1 MKSLSVSELNA
12 QIKSLLEATFLYV
25 SVSGEVSNFTHHSSG
40 HLYFTLKDKDS
51 SLKCVM
57 FRGNA
62 ARLRFQIQ
70 EGMNLVLQ
78 GAISVYPPRGEYQLN
93 CVSALPSGIG
103 ELTLAFEQLKESYK
117 NKGYFDNKKP
127 LPKFPQ
133 KIALLTSSTGA
144 VLHDMLRVAQ
154 KRWNL
159 VGFVLLDTLVQ
170 GEGAKESIANNIQI
184 ADSLGVDC
192 IVLARGGGSLEDLWA
207 FNEPLVIE
215 SIFKAKTPIVS
226 AIGHEPDVTLS
237 DFVADLRA
245 PTPSAA
251 MESLL
256 PDKNEWLLNLDA
268 MQNMLNEKLMKMI
281 QKKSSKLQESAFLLE
296 KNLFFNKIEQTKQ
309 NLDNFSLLLEQAIQH
324 KISLCALKL
333 QNPSFQIHLKAQ
345 QFLATKSMQ
354 LELFK
359 TQFNAKNPENY
370 QKNGYVFALSNGKRI
385 KHLGE
390 LTPYTILELQ
400 DKSATIKTE
409 VKEVFKNKSNL

>member
-1 MKSLSVSELNA
+1 MKPLSVSELNA

-62 ARLRFQIQ
+62 VRLKFQIQ
-70 EGMNLVLQ
+70 EGMSLVLQ
-78 GAISVYPPRGEYQLN
+78 GAISVYSPRGEYQLN

-117 NKGYFDNKKP
+117 SKGYFENKKP

-159 VGFVLLDTLVQ
+159 VKFVLLDTLVQ

-184 ADSLGVDC
+184 ADDLGVDC

-268 MQNMLNEKLMKMI
+268 MQNMLNERLMKTI

-296 KNLFFNKIEQTKQ
+296 KNLFFNKLEQAKR
-309 NLDNFSLLLEQAIQH
+309 NLDNLSLLLEQAIQH

-333 QNPSFQIHLKAQ
+333 QNPSFQIHLKTQ
-345 QFLATKSMQ
+345 QFLAKKSMQ

-359 TQFNAKNPENY
+359 TQLNAKNPENY
-370 QKNGYVFALSNGKRI
+370 QRNGYVCALSNGRRI
-385 KHLGE
+385 KHLAE
-390 LTPYTILELQ
+390 LTPHTILELQ
-400 DKSATIKTE
+400 DKSATIKAE
-409 VKEVFKNKSNL
+409 VKEVCKRNL

>member
-1 MKSLSVSELNA
+1 MKPLSVSELNA

-62 ARLRFQIQ
+62 VRLKFQIQ
-70 EGMNLVLQ
+70 EGMSLVLQ
-78 GAISVYPPRGEYQLN
+78 GAISVYSPRGEYQLN

-117 NKGYFDNKKP
+117 SKGYFENKKP

-133 KIALLTSSTGA
+133 KVALLTSSTGA

-159 VGFVLLDTLVQ
+159 VKFVLLDTLVQ

-184 ADSLGVDC
+184 ADDLGVDC

-256 PDKNEWLLNLDA
+256 PDKNEWLLNLDT
-268 MQNMLNEKLMKMI
+268 MQNMLNERLIKTI

-296 KNLFFNKIEQTKQ
+296 KNLFFNKLEQAKR
-309 NLDNFSLLLEQAIQH
+309 NLDNLSLLLEQAIQH

-333 QNPSFQIHLKAQ
+333 QNPSFQIHLKTQ
-345 QFLATKSMQ
+345 QFLAKKSMQ

-359 TQFNAKNPENY
+359 TQLNAKNPENY
-370 QKNGYVFALSNGKRI
+370 QRNGYVCALSNGRRI
-385 KHLGE
+385 KHLAE
-390 LTPYTILELQ
+390 LTPHTILELQ
-400 DKSATIKTE
+400 DKSATIKAE
-409 VKEVFKNKSNL
+409 VKEVCKRNL